1 QNAKFTVMAQNT
13 IETLVEHFGF
23 APISVIDDVINS
35 VNDLLYTA
43 IMGLEQFV
51 LSELNSSEEVDQGI
65 HQVETLLESLVD
77 HHFDMFEI
85 YTLRNIFAIPD
96 KLEIVLPH
104 REGMDFTLDQA
115 KEERV
120 DQELDA
126 MRKKVLAVKAMNYK
140 LKEEISR
147 TD

>member
-1 QNAKFTVMAQNT
+1 SNAKFTVMAQNT

-23 APISVIDDVINS
+23 TPISAIDDVINS

-51 LSELNSSEEVDQGI
+51 LSELNSSEEVDQ
-65 HQVETLLESLVD
+65 VETLLESLVD

-85 YTLRNIFAIPD
+85 YALRNIFAIPD

-126 MRKKVLAVKAMNYK
+126 MRKKVLAN
-140 LKEEISR
+140 
-147 TD
+147 